1 MLKKI
6 NILFTILLI
15 ALNAYG
21 AVVIS
26 VYRKPKEIKYKYRM
40 TERGK
45 VLIVPRN
52 ILFQFNRGE
61 LDLKKYLKT
70 VQYVGDVSTSTNIM
84 NIIIEGHISND
95 EYKKINGG
103 YGKKDIL
110 FLYNRKNID
119 DLSYKRAY
127 NVSLAITNGIVNKLT
142 NYGLQDLLN
151 EYNKIEENRR
161 VEFILIEN
169 TNDMNIYTNYINK
182 LINSKQWYFL

>member
-52 ILFQFNRGE
+52 ILFQFNSGE

-70 VQYVGDVSTSTNIM
+70 VQYVGDVSTSTNII
-84 NIIIEGHISND
+84 NIIIECHISSN

-182 LINSKQWYFL
+182 LINSKQ